1 MAAVKRHTFEDR
13 KEEEIPT
20 DPLEREN
27 PILSALGESGC
38 ASLKAIRRLLDAKG
52 VADRAEALRVLAK
65 RIGHG
70 LALQNRAAEIKI
82 RAERRGGEILAE
94 SIDKKGGRP
103 PKKRGH
109 HVSVLADPWD
119 FAEAVEQVEAGGH
132 RSEAMKWAGEGNRL
146 SLGEE

>member
-109 HVSVLADPWD
+109 HVSVLADLGISQKQSSRWKR
-119 FAEAVEQVEAGGH
+119 AGTAP
-132 RSEAMKWAGEGNRL
+132 RP
-146 SLGEE
+146 